1 MASQPTGAEVPR
13 LPPSL
18 GEGLELEKLRVDPL
32 SFLVESAARFGDIFR
47 YTAGGWSAVVLNRP
61 SYVRHVLH
69 ADPSLY
75 SKVGTPDL
83 MMLKPMLGVGLMTS
97 EGESWAR
104 QRLAAQPDFQRSR
117 VDSYI
122 EYMNSVVA
130 RMLDRWA
137 QHAGKNEPVDI
148 ENEMSRLTL
157 EVVAR
162 CLFGADLG
170 KEQGEFGAAVA
181 VMNEY
186 MGHFDPTDFQ
196 RLLKFQQSVLLLDR
210 VVNRIVAE
218 RRANPSAGSDLLS
231 TLLKE
236 QPADEDGNRVLR
248 DQIFTFLMAGHETT
262 AKSLTWT
269 LYLLDRN
276 PEILERVGREVDQVL
291 AGHPPAGN
299 DIEHLTYTWMTLQ
312 EAMRLYP
319 PVWLMS
325 RMCRQDDVIDG
336 YQIPAGTLVVIS
348 PYAIHR
354 DSRYWAAPDVFD
366 PMRFEPA
373 QAAERAPYTYFPFS
387 GGARACIGRVF
398 ATAEVIVVL
407 ASILQRFR
415 LRLLPGHRVQ
425 PDALVTLRPKFG
437 MPMLIEPVRLIG
449 TVSCS

>member
-1 MASQPTGAEVPR
+1 MASQKTTEVLR
-13 LPPSL
+13 QPPIV
-18 GEGLELEKLRVDPL
+18 GDGLELEKLRVAPL
-32 SFLVESAARFGDIFR
+32 SFLMENTERFGDIFC
-47 YTAGGWSAVVLNRP
+47 YTASGWRGVVLNHP

-69 ADPSLY
+69 ADSSLY

-97 EGESWAR
+97 EGESWSR
-104 QRLAAQPDFQRSR
+104 QRRAAQPEFQRSR
-117 VDSYI
+117 IDGYI
-122 EYMNSVVA
+122 RFMNDIVA
-130 RMLDRWA
+130 AMLERWA
-137 QHAGKNEPVDI
+137 QNAARGDPVDV

-170 KEQGEFGAAVA
+170 LEQGEFGSAVA

-196 RLLKFQQSVLLLDR
+196 RLLRFQQSVLLLDR
-210 VVNRIVAE
+210 IVNRIVAE
-218 RRANPSAGSDLLS
+218 RRTNLSAGPDLLS
-231 TLLKE
+231 TLLAE
-236 QPADEDGNRVLR
+236 QPVDEGGNRVLR

-269 LYLLDRN
+269 LYLLDRH
-276 PEILERVGREVDQVL
+276 PEILECVDCEVRQVL
-291 AGHPPAGN
+291 AGHPPTGD

-319 PVWLMS
+319 PVWQMS
-325 RMCRQDDVIDG
+325 RMCLRDDLIDG
-336 YQIPAGTLVVIS
+336 FQISAGTLVLIS

-354 DSRYWAAPDVFD
+354 YSRYWAVPDVFD
-366 PMRFEPA
+366 PQRFEPA
-373 QAAERAPYTYFPFS
+373 QAAKRIPYTYLPFS
-387 GGARACIGRVF
+387 AGPRACIGRVF
-398 ATAEVIVVL
+398 ATAEAIVVL

-415 LRLLPGHRVQ
+415 LRLVPGYPVQ

-437 MPMLIEPVRLIG
+437 MPMTIEPVRPIG
-449 TVSCS
+449 NMSCL